1 MHVEYNRA
9 TLTFFYRELKRH
21 EIYKMK
27 LFSYLFYC
35 LPNFQRPLFP
45 QPAFNLTATVGS
57 NWWLWCA
64 AKSYASEVCQWI
76 NYPRTR
82 KRYITWIIWYRGNF
96 TRYTDLE
103 SLVWWWTVLSG
114 KSRRYRKIF
123 CLSHSISRNTI
134 NISRVIKSEYIST
147 SSFLD

>member
-1 MHVEYNRA
+1 MLNTIEQHWPSSTESSKGMKYIKWNCFHIYFIVCPTFRGLCSLNQP
-9 TLTFFYRELKRH
+9 LTW
-21 EIYKMK
+21 
-27 LFSYLFYC
+27 
-35 LPNFQRPLFP
+35 QPLLD
-45 QPAFNLTATVGS
+45 QTDGS
-57 NWWLWCA
+57 GFA

-123 CLSHSISRNTI
+123 CLLHIFSRNTI
-134 NISRVIKSEYIST
+134 NISIVIKSECIST